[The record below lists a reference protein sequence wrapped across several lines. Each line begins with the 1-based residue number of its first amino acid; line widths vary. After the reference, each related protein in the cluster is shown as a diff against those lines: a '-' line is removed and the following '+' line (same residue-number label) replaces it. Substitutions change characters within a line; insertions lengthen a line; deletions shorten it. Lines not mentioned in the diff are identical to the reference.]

1 MTYYNNSNQIR
12 ELVMQI
18 VEEKVKPL
26 NALETMSDVTVYIFD
41 NLFEPL
47 GRLPEGT

>member
-1 MTYYNNSNQIR
+1 MTYYSNSNQIR

-26 NALETMSDVTVYIFD
+26 NALETLQCTFLTISL
-41 NLFEPL
+41 N
-47 GRLPEGT
+47 R